1 MKLPS
6 VQHINDGYFG
16 IDYTNY
22 NDLLEKFG
30 KKASGG
36 RR

>member
-16 IDYTNY
+16 TEYTNY
-22 NDLLEKFG
+22 NGLLEKFG
-30 KKASGG
+30 KKVSSG